1 MPVTDGEGRQRILD
15 AAITSF
21 AERGYAGTTTAA
33 IARAAKVTQPL
44 VHHHFKSKD
53 GLWRAAMDQV
63 FREVSDVVPDDPALA
78 PAQILF
84 DAVERFV
91 LLAARRPAMTR
102 ILAREGTSPS
112 PRLTYL
118 VDRYLRAPFARII
131 GVLREGQRA
140 GLIPASL
147 HPELLLFFFLGAGNH
162 IFDVAALAKESVGID
177 VAVPATRA
185 DFISMI
191 HDVLR
196 TGVFRNQEAS

>member
-1 MPVTDGEGRQRILD
+1 MPIPDGEGRQRILD
-15 AAITSF
+15 AAITGF

-63 FREVSDVVPDDPALA
+63 FHDVSEVVPDDPALA
-78 PAQILF
+78 PAQVVF

-91 LLAARRPAMTR
+91 LLAAHRPAITR

-131 GVLREGQRA
+131 GVLRAGQSA
-140 GLIPASL
+140 GVIPRSL
-147 HPELLLFFFLGAGNH
+147 RPELLLFFFLGAGNH
-162 IFDVAALAKESVGID
+162 IFDVAALANESVGID
-177 VAVPATRA
+177 VAAPATRA
-185 DFISMI
+185 EFIALI

-196 TGVFRNQEAS
+196 TGVFRNQEAP

>member
-1 MPVTDGEGRQRILD
+1 MALTDGEGRQRILD
-15 AAITSF
+15 AAILGF

-33 IARAAKVTQPL
+33 IARAANVTQPL

-63 FREVSDVVPDDPALA
+63 FGDVPDVVPDDPTLA
-78 PAQILF
+78 PAQTLF

-102 ILAREGTSPS
+102 IIAREGGSPS

-118 VDRYLRAPFARII
+118 VDRYLRAPFTRII
-131 GVLREGQRA
+131 GVLREGQGA

-147 HPELLLFFFLGAGNH
+147 RPELLLFFFLGAGNH

-177 VAVPATRA
+177 VAAPATRA
-185 DFISMI
+185 DFVAMI

-196 TGVFRNQEAS
+196 AGVFRNQEVS

>member
-1 MPVTDGEGRQRILD
+1 MVLTDGDGRQRILD
-15 AAITSF
+15 AAIIGF

-63 FREVSDVVPDDPALA
+63 FGDVPEVVPDDPALT

-102 ILAREGTSPS
+102 IIAREGTSPS

-118 VDRYLRAPFARII
+118 VDRYLRAPFTRII
-131 GVLREGQRA
+131 GVLRDGQGA

-147 HPELLLFFFLGAGNH
+147 RPELLLFFFLGAGNH

-177 VAVPATRA
+177 VAAPATRA
-185 DFISMI
+185 DFIAMI

>member
-1 MPVTDGEGRQRILD
+1 MALTDGEGRQRILD
-15 AAITSF
+15 AAIIGF

-63 FREVSDVVPDDPALA
+63 FGDVPDVVPDDPALT
-78 PAQILF
+78 PSQILF

-102 ILAREGTSPS
+102 IIAREGTSPS

-131 GVLREGQRA
+131 GVLREGQTA

-147 HPELLLFFFLGAGNH
+147 RPELLLFFFLGAGNH

-177 VAVPATRA
+177 VAAPATRA
-185 DFISMI
+185 DFVAMI